1 MTQIRILNFISNK
14 LTIRLFYSK
23 ILKVSKES
31 NNKNDYKTYFSLII
45 ISSYE
50 ISLSTHLIPNVKI
63 LFIIYVSLL
72 SLPS

>member
-1 MTQIRILNFISNK
+1 
-14 LTIRLFYSK
+14 YSK

-63 LFIIYVSLL
+63 LFTIYVSLL
-72 SLPS
+72 SLPSMIFRR

>member
-1 MTQIRILNFISNK
+1 MTQIRILKFISNK

>member
-1 MTQIRILNFISNK
+1 MTQIRILKFISNK

-31 NNKNDYKTYFSLII
+31 NNKNDYKNYFSLII

-72 SLPS
+72 SLSS

>member
-1 MTQIRILNFISNK
+1 MAQIRILKFISNK

-31 NNKNDYKTYFSLII
+31 NNKNDYKNYFSLII

-72 SLPS
+72 SLSS